1 MYRSPAFWAIVLGVI
16 VVVALLVLRTLGARL
31 ERKKRLERLEERI
44 AALPDEIRESLRE
57 KLARHREKTLTRGS
71 GPRERNAGWEQ
82 FLTREVGEA
91 EEVAQIHNAL
101 LAMGRIK
108 RLERRIA
115 ALPEDARDD
124 VAHHLRDQAREML
137 SQIPDRRRRAAARER
152 FANVVVTV
160 AEANVHLPL
169 DRRLVL
175 QTRFDAL
182 PRDRQ
187 ERIMSALL
195 KFASEGLSSI
205 REAED
210 RADAWEVRY
219 EELLNEA
226 EDEGRAGVSG

>member
-1 MYRSPAFWAIVLGVI
+1 MYRSPAFWAVVFGVI
-16 VVVALLVLRTLGARL
+16 VVVTLLVLRELGART
-31 ERKKRLERLEERI
+31 ERKRRLGRLEERI

-57 KLARHREKTLTRGS
+57 KLAGHREKTLARGA
-71 GPRERNAGWEQ
+71 GLRERNAGWEK
-82 FLTREVGEA
+82 FLTEEVGEA
-91 EEVAQIHNAL
+91 EEVARIHNAL

-115 ALPEDARDD
+115 ALPEDARADID
-124 VAHHLRDQAREML
+124 QHLRDHARETL
-137 SQIPDRRRRAAARER
+137 SRISDRKKRDAARER

-160 AEANVHLPL
+160 AEVNVHLPV

-175 QTRFDAL
+175 RARFDAL
-182 PRDRQ
+182 PRERQ
-187 ERIMSALL
+187 ARITVALS

-210 RADAWEVRY
+210 RADAWEIRY

-226 EDEGRAGVSG
+226 EAEDEDAPE

>member
-1 MYRSPAFWAIVLGVI
+1 MYRSLAFWAIVFGLI
-16 VVVALLVLRTLGARL
+16 VVVALLVLRAWGVRL

-57 KLARHREKTLTRGS
+57 KLAGHREKTLTRGA
-71 GPRERNAGWEQ
+71 GLRERNAGWER
-82 FLTREVGEA
+82 FLTEEVGEA
-91 EEVAQIHNAL
+91 EEVARIHNAL

-124 VAHHLRDQAREML
+124 VDHHLRDQARDML
-137 SQIPDRRRRAAARER
+137 SQIPDRKRRAAARER

-160 AEANVHLPL
+160 AEANVHLPA

-175 QTRFDAL
+175 RTRFDAL

-205 REAED
+205 REAKD

-226 EDEGRAGVSG
+226 EDEGRAGVSE